1 VSEPRSLTELL
12 ERLRPRSREGSVRF
26 GELLSEI
33 GENSFAPVI
42 LVPALLLISPLSAIP
57 GMPTLS
63 ALIIITVAAQWVVG
77 RRHLWLPRFV
87 TRRSLDAARLARAL
101 TYLERPAAW
110 VDRMSRDRLQ
120 LLVLPPLSL
129 VAKLCVILIPLSW
142 PILELLPMVTSLG
155 ASAVTLFVF
164 GLMVRDGI
172 FVVAGFAFVGLVGGA
187 VYWLGFAG

>member
-1 VSEPRSLTELL
+1 MSDPRSLTELL

-26 GELLSEI
+26 DELLSEI

-42 LVPALLLISPLSAIP
+42 LVPALLLVSPLSAIP
-57 GMPTLS
+57 GMPTLA

-77 RRHLWLPRFV
+77 RHHLWLPRFV
-87 TRRSLDAARLARAL
+87 TQRSLDAARLAQGL

-110 VDRMSRDRLQ
+110 IDRKSRDRLQ
-120 LLVLPPLSL
+120 LLVTPPLSL
-129 VAKLCVILIPLSW
+129 VAKLCVIVIPLSW
-142 PILELLPMVTSLG
+142 PILELLPMVTSVG
-155 ASAVTLFVF
+155 ASAVALFVF

-187 VYWLGFAG
+187 VYWLGFST